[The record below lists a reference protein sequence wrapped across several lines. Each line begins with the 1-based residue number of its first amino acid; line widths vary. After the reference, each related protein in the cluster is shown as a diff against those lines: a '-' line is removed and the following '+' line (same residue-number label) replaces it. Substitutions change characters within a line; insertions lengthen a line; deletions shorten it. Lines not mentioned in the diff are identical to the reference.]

1 MLDSPRIPAE
11 AEREIAMT
19 NAELKARQAAAVA
32 QGVATKAIYAARAEN
47 AELWDVEGRRYVDFA
62 AGIAVTNTGHR
73 HPKVMAAVAEQAQ
86 AFTHTCV
93 HVTPYE
99 SYIRLA
105 ERLNVLAPGDFA
117 KKTIFPSTGAEAV
130 ENAVK
135 IARYATGR
143 SAIVAFTGA
152 FHGRT
157 MMAMALTGKVMPYK
171 KGFGPF
177 PAEVYHATFPHAFH
191 GLSVERALDDL
202 ERLLAT
208 DVDPARVA
216 AFIVEPV
223 QGEGGFNIA
232 PPEFLRAL
240 REIADRHGI
249 LIIADEIQSG
259 MARTGRMFAIEH
271 AGVVPDL
278 ITMAKGLAGGFPL
291 SAVTGRAEVMD
302 AAHPGG
308 LGGTYGGNPISVAAA
323 NAVLSVI
330 EDEGLCDRATEIGE
344 RIQARLKAIASR
356 QGMEPMGEVRGLGAM
371 QAVEFVT
378 DRASRKPDAALTA
391 AIVAEAEARGL
402 ILLSC
407 GTRANV
413 VRLLPPLTIPF
424 EVLDEGLDI
433 LEASIEGAI
442 TKTAAAA

>member
-1 MLDSPRIPAE
+1 
-11 AEREIAMT
+11 
-19 NAELKARQAAAVA
+19 
-32 QGVATKAIYAARAEN
+32 
-47 AELWDVEGRRYVDFA
+47 
-62 AGIAVTNTGHR
+62 
-73 HPKVMAAVAEQAQ
+73 
-86 AFTHTCV
+86 
-93 HVTPYE
+93 
-99 SYIRLA
+99 
-105 ERLNVLAPGDFA
+105 
-117 KKTIFPSTGAEAV
+117 
-130 ENAVK
+130 
-135 IARYATGR
+135 
-143 SAIVAFTGA
+143 
-152 FHGRT
+152 
-157 MMAMALTGKVMPYK
+157 
-171 KGFGPF
+171 
-177 PAEVYHATFPHAFH
+177 
-191 GLSVERALDDL
+191 
-202 ERLLAT
+202 
-208 DVDPARVA
+208 
-216 AFIVEPV
+216 
-223 QGEGGFNIA
+223 
-232 PPEFLRAL
+232 
-240 REIADRHGI
+240 
-249 LIIADEIQSG
+249 
-259 MARTGRMFAIEH
+259 
-271 AGVVPDL
+271 
-278 ITMAKGLAGGFPL
+278 
-291 SAVTGRAEVMD
+291 MD

-407 GTRANV
+407 GTRGNV